1 MEPGYI
7 VDQGYGKV
15 TPAQWVAGDPEYSFW
30 MGGGLKL
37 RGKDRLDITTYR
49 CPRCGYVESYA

>member
-1 MEPGYI
+1 M

>member
-7 VDQGYGKV
+7 VDQGYAKA
-15 TPAQWVAGDPEYSFW
+15 TPAQWVSGEPEYSFW